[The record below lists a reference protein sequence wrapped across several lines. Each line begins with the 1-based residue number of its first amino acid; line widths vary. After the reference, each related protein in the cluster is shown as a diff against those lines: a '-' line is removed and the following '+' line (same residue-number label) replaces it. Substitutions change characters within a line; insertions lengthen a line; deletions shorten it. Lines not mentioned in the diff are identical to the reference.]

1 MERYAQ
7 PCAGRM
13 RIFITW
19 GLYALAV
26 AVLSRYIAER
36 GLPDIVGWGVGLAL
50 GLALLVWV
58 REI

>member
-1 MERYAQ
+1 MERYEQ

-36 GLPDIVGWGVGLAL
+36 GLPGRRGVGRRAGPRARAP
-50 GLALLVWV
+50 GL
-58 REI
+58 RSEI

>member
-1 MERYAQ
+1 MERYE
-7 PCAGRM
+7 PTCGGRM
-13 RIFITW
+13 RIFLTW

-36 GLPDIVGWGVGLAL
+36 GLPDVVGWGAGLAL